1 MSKTINFPCS
11 GCNSEVVSDAI
22 QCDLCQLWTQR
33 VCAKLKKYDI
43 NRLSHNDY
51 YYYCPVCKTIFPY
64 TEVNDDEIQFICSD
78 IDANADIFYYSESCN
93 DLNIN
98 SFNVN
103 ECRTG
108 DWENTVDP
116 DTNFFNDIKFNCEY
130 YTDAKFRA
138 EMKCI
143 SGLKIIHFNA
153 RSLKSNF
160 EQIKMYLTTLY
171 YRFI

>member
-1 MSKTINFPCS
+1 M
-11 GCNSEVVSDAI
+11 
-22 QCDLCQLWTQR
+22 
-33 VCAKLKKYDI
+33 
-43 NRLSHNDY
+43 
-51 YYYCPVCKTIFPY
+51 
-64 TEVNDDEIQFICSD
+64 
-78 IDANADIFYYSESCN
+78 
-93 DLNIN
+93 NIN

-116 DTNFFNDIKFNCEY
+116 DTNFFNGIKFNCEY

-143 SGLKIIHFNA
+143 NGLKIIHFNA

-160 EQIKMYLTTLY
+160 KQIKMYLTTLDVSFHIIAISETWFTGDTDPSELY
-171 YRFI
+171 MSPLAGDIYIVFPSVYVRPSVCL